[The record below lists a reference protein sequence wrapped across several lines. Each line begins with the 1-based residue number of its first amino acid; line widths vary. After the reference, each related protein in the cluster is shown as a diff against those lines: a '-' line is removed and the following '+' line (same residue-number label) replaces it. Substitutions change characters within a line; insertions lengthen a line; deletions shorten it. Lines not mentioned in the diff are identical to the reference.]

1 MDSQPPIDSEQL
13 KLTWNTFWCM
23 WSFYCRCSMITVQ
36 VLFCVAYLHNSLYYI
51 FVRDVDFGAFIHL
64 SPFNHP
70 TSSNQAPGLAAFE
83 AGWGVFQLRGSATCG
98 GPEVGW
104 QKGMTGYTHVYPVM
118 LWFIPRFHDY
128 IISICWLCVGWLIRH
143 TVYNRYNP
151 SAILFSQLWF
161 R

>member
-1 MDSQPPIDSEQL
+1 MKVSWIPNHPLTVNSW
-13 KLTWNTFWCM
+13 KKTWNTFGCCM

-51 FVRDVDFGAFIHL
+51 FVRDVDFGAFIH
-64 SPFNHP
+64 
-70 TSSNQAPGLAAFE
+70 SSNQAPSLAAFE